1 MSTPRDRD
9 GFDDDD
15 TGRAWQDP
23 THLGGDD
30 ADRPQPP
37 ATGPAAGGSSWE
49 PPGWNLPAASTDR
62 DQPAPADPS
71 APPTAAPERP
81 RGGLFGSRRPRDPEM
96 ERAFTY
102 EGDQL
107 GAPSWA
113 LQHGWTISD
122 GSRPGG
128 RAAARAPPAAARGT
142 PPCRA
147 SSRPRR
153 CAPARRRG
161 PPACS
166 AAGPVRWSSS
176 PS

>member
-15 TGRAWQDP
+15 TGRAWQEP
-23 THLGGDD
+23 AHLGGDD

-37 ATGPAAGGSSWE
+37 VTDPAAGGSLWD

-107 GAPSWA
+107 GAQSWA

-122 GSRPGG
+122 GSGPEGAVLKGLPQTPPGRPGKGG
-128 RAAARAPPAAARGT
+128 R
-142 PPCRA
+142 
-147 SSRPRR
+147 
-153 CAPARRRG
+153 PARR
-161 PPACS
+161 PPE
-166 AAGPVRWSSS
+166 
-176 PS
+176 